1 MSLSF
6 QAMFKFPR
14 LSYKLYITISLFTLE
29 SKCIYHLSLLISRFI
44 VSLFFNLAIICW
56 ECQSSEYLSEF
67 WQSVPCEAIS
77 TPFCFP
83 SSSLGAGEA
92 CWSATGLDVLT
103 RVAKCAVDV
112 FSVQANGTDR
122 LFFKGTM
129 KWDIVREPASSI
141 VWFPWTEVGEERF
154 HSFPLFAGFQ
164 NSSLVSWHSQ
174 WLFFSFFFAFVL
186 SAFQSLG
193 FSAVNEAT

>member
-1 MSLSF
+1 MAQWWSICFFSMCRVLGSSLNTKKKIIVNYRNSLMSLSF

-14 LSYKLYITISLFTLE
+14 LSYKLYITIGLFTLE

-44 VSLFFNLAIICW
+44 VSLFSNLAIICW

-77 TPFCFP
+77 SPFCFP

-112 FSVQANGTDR
+112 FSV
-122 LFFKGTM
+122 
-129 KWDIVREPASSI
+129 
-141 VWFPWTEVGEERF
+141 
-154 HSFPLFAGFQ
+154 
-164 NSSLVSWHSQ
+164 
-174 WLFFSFFFAFVL
+174 
-186 SAFQSLG
+186 
-193 FSAVNEAT
+193 